1 MTCVNPVNQ
10 PIYQALLD
18 KAASYPADKVYQ
30 AKAYQTVAESVLNHT
45 WDINEIAR
53 QNQWWKGQGRYIPGN
68 GDSTREFITDFVKM
82 NSPPPEI
89 SPAFTAAVKA
99 VIARIDRTSPSTST
113 THQNVK
119 VKSSK
124 PTLRRSERIK
134 AKPLIKYA

>member
-18 KAASYPADKVYQ
+18 KASSYPADKGYQ
-30 AKAYQTVAESVLNHT
+30 AKAYQKVAESVLNHT

-53 QNQWWKGQGRYIPGN
+53 QNHWWKGQGRYIPGN

-82 NSPPPEI
+82 NSPPKI
-89 SPAFTAAVKA
+89 SPAITSMVKGI
-99 VIARIDRTSPSTST
+99 IARTIPTSPSTST
-113 THQNVK
+113 THQNDK

-124 PTLRRSERIK
+124 STPRRSERIK
-134 AKPLIKYA
+134 AKPAVKYA